1 VDCVFFF
8 GIIDM
13 FTAFDNMKKAE
24 NLGKSFL
31 GMDSVLFFKFISF

>member
-1 VDCVFFF
+1 VVDRIFFF

-24 NLGKSFL
+24 NLGKSIL
-31 GMDSVLFFKFISF
+31 GMDSVKFNPF